1 MNQSKTPRNAKFSFE
16 DLLKNQI
23 KQEFGA
29 IVSSPRY
36 KKIPEIKKLM
46 KITPRGETTSNW
58 QDPIITARDY
68 KEFLSSSKEMVKA
81 P

>member
-1 MNQSKTPRNAKFSFE
+1 
-16 DLLKNQI
+16 
-23 KQEFGA
+23 
-29 IVSSPRY
+29 
-36 KKIPEIKKLM
+36 M